1 MPDSTPLKIAFV
13 TSEMG
18 YASAMG
24 MVLFVL
30 VVGFTVVQWRLS
42 RQDEIAARGL

>member
-1 MPDSTPLKIAFV
+1 
-13 TSEMG
+13 MG

-30 VVGFTVVQWRLS
+30 ILLFTLIQWRIN
-42 RQDEIAARGL
+42 RRTEQFV